1 MAADWLVGSDRRAA
15 AAERI
20 YDAAAELIA
29 RNGFDRL
36 DIDSLARQ
44 VHCSRATLYR
54 HVGGKHQILE
64 QVLARHARR
73 INETV
78 LTAVAGLS
86 GAQRVVTA
94 IDVAVRQIRS
104 DQVVAQLLLPARQ
117 GDLVLFLRSGVI
129 AEFAAANAGLDPGD
143 VAGAQWITRVIFSLL
158 LWPGADERAEAE
170 MLRRFVRPVFTD

>member
-1 MAADWLVGSDRRAA
+1 MPTDWLVGADRRAA

-20 YDAAAELIA
+20 YDAAADLIA
-29 RNGFDRL
+29 LNGFDRL

-54 HVGGKHQILE
+54 HVGGKSQILE

-73 INETV
+73 VNTSV
-78 LTAVAGLS
+78 LAAAAGLA
-86 GAQRVVTA
+86 GAERVVTA
-94 IDVAVRQIRS
+94 IEVAVREIRS
-104 DQVVAQLLLPARQ
+104 DPVVAQLLLPARQ
-117 GDLVLFLRSGVI
+117 GDLALFLRSGTI
-129 AEFAAANAGLDPGD
+129 AEFAAANTGLDPGD

-158 LWPGADERAEAE
+158 LWPGADEEAEAE